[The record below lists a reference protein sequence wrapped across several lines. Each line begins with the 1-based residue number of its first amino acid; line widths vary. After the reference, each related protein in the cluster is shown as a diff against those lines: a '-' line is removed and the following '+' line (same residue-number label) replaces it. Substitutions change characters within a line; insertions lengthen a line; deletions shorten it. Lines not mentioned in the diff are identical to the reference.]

1 MEEIVNTLI
10 NSKDKIKFIKEASDK
25 KVKFDMSNKHYICNT
40 TVVMWKYNYILYKE
54 IHILFM
60 TTEDRS
66 IDVKSYEHKDLYKRL
81 DEFMKDICDMYTG
94 DKGDNTKNKILKM
107 LD

>member
-1 MEEIVNTLI
+1 MKSEKLLEST
-10 NSKDKIKFIKEASDK
+10 IKALQGK
-25 KVKFDMSNKHYICNT
+25 
-40 TVVMWKYNYILYKE
+40 L
-54 IHILFM
+54 
-60 TTEDRS
+60 TEDEDFTKRKRLTGYQKFL
-66 IDVKSYEHKDLYKRL
+66 VLKDLYKKL

>member
-10 NSKDKIKFIKEASDK
+10 NSKDKIKFVKEASDK
-25 KVKFDMSNKHYICNT
+25 KVKFDMSNKHYMCNT

-60 TTEDRS
+60 TFR
-66 IDVKSYEHKDLYKRL
+66 YLL
-81 DEFMKDICDMYTG
+81 M
-94 DKGDNTKNKILKM
+94 IL
-107 LD
+107 LNIWTIFPSNET